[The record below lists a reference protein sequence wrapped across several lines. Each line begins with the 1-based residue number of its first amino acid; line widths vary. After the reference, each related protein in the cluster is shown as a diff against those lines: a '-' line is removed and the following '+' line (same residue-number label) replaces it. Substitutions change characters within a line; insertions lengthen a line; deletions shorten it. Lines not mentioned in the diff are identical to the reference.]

1 MVVAAG
7 VPKIVFV
14 GAAAAPKTV
23 MAVGKLVAE
32 GTVVTVAEEQ
42 KAPLL

>member
-1 MVVAAG
+1 VVVAAG

-14 GAAAAPKTV
+14 VAAAASRNV
-23 MAVGKLVAE
+23 MAAGKLVEE